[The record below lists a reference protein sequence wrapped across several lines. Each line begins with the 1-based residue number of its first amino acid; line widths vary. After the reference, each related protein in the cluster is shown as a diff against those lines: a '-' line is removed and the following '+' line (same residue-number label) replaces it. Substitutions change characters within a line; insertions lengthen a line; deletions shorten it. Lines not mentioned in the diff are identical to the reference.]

1 MSEFVYHGHEL
12 ELFAEV
18 TRWKAYWISRIRNYL
33 GEEVLE
39 VGAGIGTNT
48 LLMCNERCRRWI
60 CTEPD
65 AQLAKRIALALKD
78 SKCQKYCTVITGTL
92 KDIPPN
98 EFFDTILFIDVLEHI
113 QDDRGELLRAS
124 RHLRPR
130 GTLIVL
136 SPAHA
141 CLFSKLDQAVG
152 HYRRYTKKT
161 LTEIAPRHLKLLRLE
176 YLDLVGVL
184 ASLSNRFLLRRHKPT
199 KRQIRFW
206 DSVMVPCSIIL
217 DPLVRHRFGK
227 SILAVWQNDATL
239 QPF

>member
-1 MSEFVYHGHEL
+1 MSEFVYHGQEL

-18 TRWKAYWISRIRNYL
+18 TRWKAYWVSRIRNYL
-33 GEEVLE
+33 GEDVLE

-48 LLMCNERCRRWI
+48 LFMCNERCRRWI

-78 SKCQKYCTVITGTL
+78 SKCRQYCTVITGTL
-92 KDIPPN
+92 KDIAPN

-113 QDDRGELLRAS
+113 QDDRGELLQAS
-124 RHLRPR
+124 GHLRPR

-136 SPAHA
+136 SPAHT

-152 HYRRYTKKT
+152 HYRRYTKKR
-161 LTEIAPRHLKLLRLE
+161 LTEIAPRHLKLLRME

-206 DSVMVPCSIIL
+206 DSVMVPCSRIL

-227 SILAVWQNDATL
+227 SILAVWQNDATVGS
-239 QPF
+239 

>member
-1 MSEFVYHGHEL
+1 MRDFVYHGHEL

-18 TRWKAYWISRIRNYL
+18 TRWKAYWVSRIRRYL
-33 GEEVLE
+33 GEDVLE

-48 LLMCNERCRRWI
+48 RFMCNERFRRWI

-65 AQLAKRIALALKD
+65 AELAKRIALALKD
-78 SKCQKYCTVITGTL
+78 TKCWEYCTVITGTL
-92 KDIPPN
+92 EDIAPN

-124 RHLRPR
+124 GYLKPR

-161 LTEIAPRHLKLLRLE
+161 LTEIAPRHLKLLRME

-184 ASLSNRFLLRRHKPT
+184 ASLSNRFLLRQYKPT
-199 KRQIRFW
+199 RRQIRFW
-206 DSVMVPCSIIL
+206 DSVMVPCSRIL
-217 DPLVRHRFGK
+217 DPLLRHPFGK
-227 SILAVWQNDATL
+227 SILAVWRNDATAGS
-239 QPF
+239 